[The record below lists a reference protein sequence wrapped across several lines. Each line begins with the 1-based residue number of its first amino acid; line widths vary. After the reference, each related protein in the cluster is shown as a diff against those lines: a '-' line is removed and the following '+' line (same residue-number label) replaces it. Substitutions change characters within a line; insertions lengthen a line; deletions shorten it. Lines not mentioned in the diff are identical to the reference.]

1 MQAIKDFIGAGL
13 GIILV
18 IVMWGIGCMIACVP
32 LIVGFWLW
40 RAIL

>member
-1 MQAIKDFIGAGL
+1 MTAIKEFIGAAL

-32 LIVGFWLW
+32 LVVGIWLW
-40 RAIL
+40 NKVL

>member
-1 MQAIKDFIGAGL
+1 MTAIKEFIGAAL

-18 IVMWGIGCMIACVP
+18 IVMWGIGCMLAVVP
-32 LIVGFWLW
+32 FVVGIWLW